1 MAGSAGYGEDFDF
14 EEDEERLGGSASAAY
29 WTVQQGQAYA
39 EDWEAD
45 GAGAGP
51 GAGAAVQAATTR
63 PGVGAGPVTDAEL
76 DAAFAVPRDDGHS
89 QGSLEDDGWDAYGV
103 EPGLEG

>member
-51 GAGAAVQAATTR
+51 GAGGADGVVGEAAEAKS
-63 PGVGAGPVTDAEL
+63 VGMWMAGPRPIKA
-76 DAAFAVPRDDGHS
+76 G
-89 QGSLEDDGWDAYGV
+89 GSLAH
-103 EPGLEG
+103 PGES